1 VRRGNWSG
9 RSGVARVSLARV
21 PRRKVLQFGVL
32 TAVLASGYGVM
43 FTVLDDFR
51 EEFGISEVWLGSIV
65 GIGFL
70 ASFVSQVFIAPIAD
84 RGRARQLVVG
94 GMLLNV
100 VGLLTMALG
109 ESLLPLLAGRL
120 VSGIGV
126 GMALPAVRRIV
137 INSDPANIGNNV
149 GLLLACDVT
158 GFALGPVVSALLV
171 PSLGLPAPF
180 VVIAACTLLLLPLVF
195 RVEIVEAE
203 RGATHSQRFAFDLL
217 RNRPLVAGLLMGSA
231 IFFMIGTF
239 DAMWAIVLDDLGARE
254 LVANIGITIFALPL
268 VFFGPFGGRLA
279 QRIGPFRLGPLG
291 ISLGAVYMGLYGFM
305 PSVGAM
311 LVVAVIHSISDGLT
325 VTSAGVAV
333 ATASPHERQAGA
345 QGMLGAAETLT
356 GGVTAQLAGAL
367 YMVGGRELAY
377 SVCMVVML
385 LMAAGA
391 FLLAGPEYRAK
402 RPVDVAPEPDPASA
416 VTGHA

>member
-1 VRRGNWSG
+1 M
-9 RSGVARVSLARV
+9 
-21 PRRKVLQFGVL
+21 PRHKVLQFGVL

-51 EEFGISEVWLGSIV
+51 DEYGISEIWLGSIV

-84 RGRARQLVVG
+84 RGRARQLVVA

-100 VGLLTMALG
+100 VGLLTMAFG
-109 ESLLPLLAGRL
+109 ESLLPLLGGRL

-137 INSDPANIGNNV
+137 INADPINVGNNV
-149 GLLLACDVT
+149 GLLLASDVT
-158 GFALGPVVSALLV
+158 GFALGPVVSAILV
-171 PSLGLPAPF
+171 PWFGLSAPF
-180 VVIAACTLLLLPLVF
+180 LFISALTLVLMTLVF
-195 RVEIVEAE
+195 RVDIVEAS
-203 RGATHSQRFAFDLL
+203 RVHAPPQRFAFDLL

-239 DAMWAIVLDDLGARE
+239 DAMWAIVLDDLEASE
-254 LVANIGITIFALPL
+254 LLANIGITIFALPL
-268 VFFGPFGGRLA
+268 VFLGAFGGRLA
-279 QRIGPFRLGPLG
+279 QRVGPFRLGPLG
-291 ISLGAVYMGLYGFM
+291 LALGAVYMALYGFM
-305 PSVGAM
+305 PTAWAM
-311 LVVAVIHSISDGLT
+311 LAVAVVHSISDGLT

-333 ATASPHERQAGA
+333 ATAAPPDRQAGA

-377 SVCMVVML
+377 SVCAIVML
-385 LMAAGA
+385 LMAGGA
-391 FLLAGPEYRAK
+391 FLLAGSEYRTK
-402 RPVDVAPEPDPASA
+402 RPIDVPPGPDPASA

>member
-1 VRRGNWSG
+1 M
-9 RSGVARVSLARV
+9 

-51 EEFGISEVWLGSIV
+51 DEYGISEIWLGSIV

-70 ASFVSQVFIAPIAD
+70 ASFVSQVFIAPVGD
-84 RGRARQLVVG
+84 RGRARQLVIA

-100 VGLLTMALG
+100 VGLVTMAVG
-109 ESLLPLLAGRL
+109 DSLVPLLGGRF

-137 INSDPANIGNNV
+137 INADPANVGNNV
-149 GLLLACDVT
+149 GLLLASDVT

-171 PSLGLPAPF
+171 PWLGLSAPF
-180 VVIAACTLLLLPLVF
+180 VFIAALTLALMTLVF
-195 RVEIVEAE
+195 RVDIVETPTA
-203 RGATHSQRFAFDLL
+203 AAPTQRFAFDLL
-217 RNRPLVAGLLMGSA
+217 RNRALVAGLLLGSA
-231 IFFMIGTF
+231 IYFMIGTF
-239 DAMWAIVLDDLGARE
+239 DALWAIVLDDLSAGE
-254 LVANIGITIFALPL
+254 LIANMGITIFALPL
-268 VFFGPFGGRLA
+268 VFLGAYGGRLA

-291 ISLGAVYMGLYGFM
+291 ITLGAVYMGLYGFM
-305 PSVGAM
+305 PTAWAM
-311 LVVAVIHSISDGLT
+311 LAVAMVHAVSDGLT

-333 ATASPHERQAGA
+333 ATAAPTERQAGA

-356 GGVTAQLAGAL
+356 GGITAQLAGAL
-367 YMVGGRELAY
+367 YALGGRELAY
-377 SVCMVVML
+377 STCSVVMV
-385 LMAAGA
+385 LMAGGA
-391 FLLAGPEYRAK
+391 FWLAGPAYRSK
-402 RPVDVAPEPDPASA
+402 RPTDVPPEPDPASA

>member
-1 VRRGNWSG
+1 MG
-9 RSGVARVSLARV
+9 RSAGAGVSLARM

-51 EEFGISEVWLGSIV
+51 DEYGISEIWLGSIV

-84 RGRARQLVVG
+84 RGRARQLVVT

-100 VGLLTMALG
+100 VGLLTMAVG
-109 ESLLPLLAGRL
+109 ESLLPLLGGRL
-120 VSGIGV
+120 ISGIGV

-137 INSDPANIGNNV
+137 INADPVNVGNNV
-149 GLLLACDVT
+149 GLLLASDVT
-158 GFALGPVVSALLV
+158 GFALGPVVSAILV
-171 PSLGLPAPF
+171 PWLGLPAPF
-180 VVIAACTLLLLPLVF
+180 VFIAGLTLALMTLLF
-195 RVEIVEAE
+195 RVEIVEAA
-203 RGATHSQRFAFDLL
+203 RDDAPTQRFAFDLL
-217 RNRPLVAGLLMGSA
+217 RHRPLVAGLMMGSA

-239 DAMWAIVLDDLGARE
+239 DALWAIVLDDLEASE
-254 LVANIGITIFALPL
+254 LLANIGITIFALPL
-268 VFFGPFGGRLA
+268 VFLGAYGGRLA

-291 ISLGAVYMGLYGFM
+291 LVLGAIYMALYGFM
-305 PSVGAM
+305 PTAWAM
-311 LVVAVIHSISDGLT
+311 LAVAMVHSVSDGLT

-333 ATASPHERQAGA
+333 ATAAPADRQAGA

-367 YMVGGRELAY
+367 YAVGGRELAY
-377 SVCMVVML
+377 PVCSVVMIA
-385 LMAAGA
+385 MAAGA
-391 FLLAGPEYRAK
+391 FFLAGPEYRRK
-402 RPVDVAPEPDPASA
+402 RPTDVSPDPDPASA

>member
-1 VRRGNWSG
+1 M
-9 RSGVARVSLARV
+9 

-51 EEFGISEVWLGSIV
+51 DEYGIEAIWLGSIV

-84 RGRARQLVVG
+84 RGRARQLVVL
-94 GMLLNV
+94 GMMLNV
-100 VGLLTMALG
+100 VGLLTMAFS

-126 GMALPAVRRIV
+126 GMALPSVRRIV
-137 INSDPANIGNNV
+137 INADPENIGNNV
-149 GLLLACDVT
+149 GLLLASDVT
-158 GFALGPVVSALLV
+158 GFAFGPVLSALLV
-171 PSLGLPAPF
+171 PSLGLSAPF
-180 VVIAACTLLLLPLVF
+180 LAIAAMTTCLIGLVF
-195 RVEIVEAE
+195 RVDIVETPI
-203 RGATHSQRFAFDLL
+203 GAAPSQRFAFDLL
-217 RNRPLVAGLLMGSA
+217 RNRPLVAGLMMGSA

-239 DAMWAIVLDDLGARE
+239 DALWAIVLDDLGSSEA
-254 LVANIGITIFALPL
+254 VANVGITIFALPL
-268 VFFGPFGGRLA
+268 VFFGAYGGRLA

-291 ISLGAVYMGLYGFM
+291 LVLGAVYMFLYGWM
-305 PSVGAM
+305 PTVWAM
-311 LVVAVIHSISDGLT
+311 LAVAIVHAVSDGLT

-333 ATASPHERQAGA
+333 ATAAPKERQAGA

-367 YMVGGRELAY
+367 YTVGGRDLAY
-377 SVCMVVML
+377 TVCSIVMVALAV
-385 LMAAGA
+385 GA
-391 FLLAGPEYRAK
+391 YVLAGPEYRGR
-402 RPVDVAPEPDPASA
+402 RPDDVPTDPDPLSA

>member
-1 VRRGNWSG
+1 
-9 RSGVARVSLARV
+9 V
-21 PRRKVLQFGVL
+21 PRLKVLQFGVL

-51 EEFGISEVWLGSIV
+51 DEYCISEIWLGSIV

-84 RGRARQLVVG
+84 RGGARQLVVT

-100 VGLLTMALG
+100 VGLLTMAFG

-137 INSDPANIGNNV
+137 INADPANVGNNV
-149 GLLLACDVT
+149 GLLLASDVT

-171 PSLGLPAPF
+171 PTFGLPAPF
-180 VVIAACTLLLLPLVF
+180 LFISALTLVLMTLVF
-195 RVEIVEAE
+195 RVDIVEAP
-203 RGATHSQRFAFDLL
+203 RDAVHTQRFAFDLL
-217 RNRPLVAGLLMGSA
+217 RNRPLVAGLMMGSA

-239 DAMWAIVLDDLGARE
+239 DALWAIVLDDLEAGE
-254 LVANIGITIFALPL
+254 LLANLGITIFALPL
-268 VFFGPFGGRLA
+268 VLLGAYGGRLA
-279 QRIGPFRLGPLG
+279 QRIGPFRLGPIGLT
-291 ISLGAVYMGLYGFM
+291 LGAIYMGLYGFM
-305 PSVGAM
+305 PTAWAM
-311 LVVAVIHSISDGLT
+311 LAVAMVHSISDGLT

-333 ATASPHERQAGA
+333 ATAAPADRQAGA

-356 GGVTAQLAGAL
+356 GGITAQLAGAL
-367 YMVGGRELAY
+367 YTLGGRELAY
-377 SVCMVVML
+377 SVCTIVML
-385 LMAAGA
+385 LMAGGA
-391 FLLAGPEYRAK
+391 YVLAGPDYRDK
-402 RPVDVAPEPDPASA
+402 RPTDVSPEPDPASA
-416 VTGHA
+416 ITGHA

>member
-1 VRRGNWSG
+1 VVDG
-9 RSGVARVSLARV
+9 VSLARV
-21 PRRKVLQFGVL
+21 PRSKVLQFGVL

-51 EEFGISEVWLGSIV
+51 DEYGISEFWLGAIV

-70 ASFVSQVFIAPIAD
+70 ASFVSQVFIAPVAD
-84 RGRARQLVVG
+84 RGRARQLVVA

-100 VGLLTMALG
+100 VGLLTMAFG
-109 ESLLPLLAGRL
+109 ESLLPLLGGRL

-137 INSDPANIGNNV
+137 INADPLNVGNNV
-149 GLLLACDVT
+149 GLLLASDVT
-158 GFALGPVVSALLV
+158 GFALGPVLSAILV
-171 PSLGLPAPF
+171 PWLGLSAPF
-180 VVIAACTLLLLPLVF
+180 LVIAALTLALMTLVF
-195 RVEIVEAE
+195 RVEIVEAR
-203 RGATHSQRFAFDLL
+203 RGEAPAQRFAFDLL
-217 RNRPLVAGLLMGSA
+217 RSRPLVAGLMMGSA

-279 QRIGPFRLGPLG
+279 QRVGPFRLGPLG
-291 ISLGAVYMGLYGFM
+291 IALGAVYMGLYGFM
-305 PSVGAM
+305 PTAAAM
-311 LVVAVIHSISDGLT
+311 LAVAVVHSVSDGLT

-333 ATASPHERQAGA
+333 ATAAPPDRQAGA

-356 GGVTAQLAGAL
+356 GGLTAPLAGAL
-367 YMVGGRELAY
+367 YTIGGRELAY
-377 SVCMVVML
+377 SVCSIVML

-402 RPVDVAPEPDPASA
+402 RPTDAATEPDPASA

>member
-1 VRRGNWSG
+1 M
-9 RSGVARVSLARV
+9 
-21 PRRKVLQFGVL
+21 PRLKVLQFGVL

-51 EEFGISEVWLGSIV
+51 DEYGISELWLGGIV

-84 RGRARQLVVG
+84 RGRARQLVVS
-94 GMLLNV
+94 GMALNV
-100 VGLLTMALG
+100 VGLLTMAFG

-137 INSDPANIGNNV
+137 INADPANVGNNV
-149 GLLLACDVT
+149 GLLLASDVT

-171 PSLGLPAPF
+171 PTMGLPAPF
-180 VVIAACTLLLLPLVF
+180 VVIAALTVSLMTLVF
-195 RVEIVEAE
+195 RVEIVEAS
-203 RGATHSQRFAFDLL
+203 RDVPRQRFAFDLL
-217 RNRPLVAGLLMGSA
+217 RSRALVAGLMMGSA

-239 DAMWAIVLDDLGARE
+239 DALWAIVLDDLEASE
-254 LVANIGITIFALPL
+254 LVANVGITIFALPL
-268 VFFGPFGGRLA
+268 VFLGAFGGRLA

-291 ISLGAVYMGLYGFM
+291 LALGAVYMGLYGVM
-305 PSVGAM
+305 PTAWAM
-311 LVVAVIHSISDGLT
+311 LAVAVVHSISDGLT

-333 ATASPHERQAGA
+333 ATAAPVDRQAGA

-356 GGVTAQLAGAL
+356 GGITAPLAGAL
-367 YMVGGRELAY
+367 YTIGGRELAY
-377 SVCMVVML
+377 SVCTIVML
-385 LMAAGA
+385 VMAAGA
-391 FLLAGPEYRAK
+391 FLLAGPEYRGK
-402 RPVDVAPEPDPASA
+402 RPPGGGSRPDPASA

>member
-1 VRRGNWSG
+1 M
-9 RSGVARVSLARV
+9 

-51 EEFGISEVWLGSIV
+51 DEYDISEIWLGSIV

-70 ASFVSQVFIAPIAD
+70 ASFVSQVFLAPIGD
-84 RGRARQLVVG
+84 RGHARKLVVL
-94 GMLLNV
+94 GMSLNV
-100 VGLLTMALG
+100 VGLLTMAVG
-109 ESLLPLLAGRL
+109 ESLLPLLGGRL
-120 VSGIGV
+120 ISGIGV

-137 INSDPANIGNNV
+137 INADPINVGNNV
-149 GLLLACDVT
+149 GLLLASDVT

-171 PSLGLPAPF
+171 PTFGLSAPF
-180 VVIAACTLLLLPLVF
+180 LFIAGLTVALMTLVF
-195 RVEIVEAE
+195 RVDIVEAVP
-203 RGATHSQRFAFDLL
+203 GSAAPQRFAFDLL
-217 RNRPLVAGLLMGSA
+217 RNRALVAGLLMGSA

-239 DAMWAIVLDDLGARE
+239 DALWAIVLDDLEAGE
-254 LVANIGITIFALPL
+254 LLANIGITIFALPL
-268 VFFGPFGGRLA
+268 VFLGAYGGRLA

-291 ISLGAVYMGLYGFM
+291 LVLGAIYMGLYGFM
-305 PSVGAM
+305 PTAWAM
-311 LVVAVIHSISDGLT
+311 LAMAMVHSISDGLT

-333 ATASPHERQAGA
+333 ATAAPPDRQAGA

-356 GGVTAQLAGAL
+356 GGITAQLAGAL
-367 YMVGGRELAY
+367 YMWGGRELAY
-377 SVCMVVML
+377 TVCMIVML
-385 LMAAGA
+385 FMAGGA

-402 RPVDVAPEPDPASA
+402 RPTDVSPGPDPVSA